1 METNLT
7 SVLEAIKTQ
16 TQTIASGL
24 PDQKFYDEIG
34 KAIVASTDNNSVNSQ
49 ALRVLLERIDP
60 SAIQSDET
68 LTQKAFNVVKGVRES
83 MEELYVYV
91 EKFSNEKDPSTGSLF
106 EMQYKVMKMSI
117 MMDVSSKVGDKGSQA
132 FQTLFRNQ

>member
-1 METNLT
+1 MSDLT
-7 SVLEAIKTQ
+7 SVTEAIKAQ
-16 TQTIASGL
+16 TQTISSGL

-34 KAIVASTDNNSVNSQ
+34 KAISTSADSNSVNTQ
-49 ALRVLLERIDP
+49 AIRALLERIEP
-60 SAIQSDET
+60 NAVQTDET
-68 LTQKAFNVVKGVRES
+68 LTQKAFKAVKGVRES
-83 MEELYVYV
+83 IEELYTYV